1 MPPRAASVDDPLS
14 TLALQVA
21 SLNGTVGAFEDD
33 GIAARF
39 EEWEDLLAIG
49 DPGSTES
56 RAHSPTHSSTIAVSW
71 AAVRAR
77 EIGQSL
83 PLHRVDDALR
93 SLRALDIVRCS
104 DEIRCLCG
112 SFWLPISRPLNVAE
126 GYRFFRTGLCV
137 GLIERDTGSA

>member
-1 MPPRAASVDDPLS
+1 VDDPLS

-21 SLNGTVGAFEDD
+21 SLGGTVGAFEND

-39 EEWEDLLAIG
+39 EEWKDLLAIG

-83 PLHRVDDALR
+83 PLHRFDDALTIAAR
-93 SLRALDIVRCS
+93 DRY

-112 SFWLPISRPLNVAE
+112 SFWLPISCGPQRCE

-137 GLIERDTGSA
+137 GLIARDTGGA